1 MPYSLKR
8 ARKLLAPGRKGR
20 SSGVAK
26 KPRVVFDCNVLL
38 QAAARQKSV
47 AASCLALAEK
57 GLIQLFVSKE
67 VLLEIEDV
75 LNRPEVRAC
84 FPNLSDEIAG
94 AFLKRLQNFSD
105 FVSNVPRTFRYARD
119 EDDESY
125 INLAVE
131 VGADFIVSR
140 DRDLLD
146 LMTGYTDDCKEF
158 RQRFRTLKVIEPVDL
173 LKEIEG

>member
-1 MPYSLKR
+1 M
-8 ARKLLAPGRKGR
+8 AQ
-20 SSGVAK
+20 

-38 QAAARQKSV
+38 QAAARRSSV
-47 AASCLALAEK
+47 AANCLALVEK
-57 GLIQLFVSKE
+57 GLVQLFVSSD

-75 LNRPEVRAC
+75 LNRPEVCAC
-84 FPNLSDEIAG
+84 FPNLSDELAG
-94 AFLKRLQNFSD
+94 AFLKRLRTFSD
-105 FVSNVPRTFRYARD
+105 FVSNVPRTFRYSRD

-131 VGADFIVSR
+131 VSADFIVSH

-146 LMTGYTDDCKEF
+146 LMTGYTDNCKEF
-158 RQRFRTLKVIEPVDL
+158 RQRFRTLNVIEPFDL

>member
-1 MPYSLKR
+1 M
-8 ARKLLAPGRKGR
+8 
-20 SSGVAK
+20 AK

-38 QAAARQKSV
+38 QAAARQTSV
-47 AASCLALAEK
+47 AANCLTLAEE
-57 GLIQLFVSKE
+57 GLVQLFVSNE

-94 AFLKRLQNFSD
+94 AFLKRLRTFSD
-105 FVSNVPRTFRYARD
+105 FVSNVPRTFRYSRD
-119 EDDESY
+119 EDDEFY

-131 VGADFIVSR
+131 VSADFIVSR

-173 LKEIEG
+173 LKEIGATKSS